1 MKNKSQELDK
11 IIKKANLFY
20 KLVKKAVPLDDVVIT
35 PQSEYYDPTA
45 TETSV
50 RRSKKREM
58 DLPSIAEFRSHYENT
73 NIKYRIIYCENK
85 FNLQQI
91 PIRIQAFKNLI
102 KKEIES
108 AKQDYSREE
117 SKLENANNSSEILQ
131 NMQEYEEI
139 IKEGEF
145 LLQEG
150 TLNPEAINIIANKYA
165 YTDLVGPKGVDH
177 DLGHQILDAFE
188 KHFQR
193 GFSEEIKQDY
203 HLKITNT
210 ITKEITYEDI
220 PEVGINVIGFHLI
233 TYIIAKNNLLQE
245 SISSINLNKDTL
257 EDLLA
262 DLLIYYNRGGETLD
276 NIKINGV
283 NLYTDMSFLDLKTK
297 PFKSEN
303 KNICI
308 CPKNIDNSIPNI
320 EGQLRNL
327 LKIME
332 EKIKKVLNSRVGKV
346 FCLWN

>member
-1 MKNKSQELDK
+1 MKNKSQQIDK

-35 PQSEYYDPTA
+35 PQSQYYDPTA

-91 PIRIQAFKNLI
+91 PIRIQVFKNLI

-150 TLNPEAINIIANKYA
+150 TLNPEAINIIANKYES
-165 YTDLVGPKGVDH
+165 TDLVGPKGVDH

-188 KHFQR
+188 KHFKNR
-193 GFSEEIKQDY
+193 FSEQIKQDY
-203 HLKITNT
+203 HLKIINT
-210 ITKEITYEDI
+210 ITKEITYQDI
-220 PEVGINVIGFHLI
+220 PEDKIYRIAFSLIN
-233 TYIIAKNNLLQE
+233 YIIAKSNLLE
-245 SISSINLNKDTL
+245 GSISSISLNQDLL
-257 EDLLA
+257 EDFLA
-262 DLLIYYNRGGETLD
+262 DLLIYYNKSGETLD
-276 NIKINGV
+276 NIKVSGV
-283 NLYTDMSFLDLKTK
+283 NLYTDPILNILRIK
-297 PFKSEN
+297 PFKSQNEYF
-303 KNICI
+303 CI

-320 EGQLRNL
+320 EGELRKL
-327 LKIME
+327 LKIVE
-332 EKIKKVLNSRVGKV
+332 EKIKEVLNYRVGKV
-346 FCLWN
+346 FCLW